1 MQLSIIIVNY
11 NVKEFLANLFDT
23 LYKALEGI
31 EAEIIVVDNDSHDG
45 SQEYIKQYH
54 PRVTLIESREN
65 LGFSKANNLGL
76 KIAKGRYLLL
86 LNPDTLVREDTFRAM
101 MDAMD
106 KDDTI
111 GMAGCKILNPDG
123 TLQLACRRS
132 FPGPWVSFCRITGLS
147 SLFPNSKLF
156 ARYNLTY
163 LDEND
168 SYEVDAI
175 SGSFMMLKRE
185 VYEKIGG
192 LDESYFMYGED
203 LDWCFRVQK
212 AGFKVYYI
220 HNTQIIHYKGEST
233 KRSNIDETR
242 HFYNAMHLFV
252 KKNLSGSFLIKLMLR
267 LAIILRETFAYAS
280 LRKTIILSVLVDVL
294 FYNSSLYIA
303 EHTYSFFKNFRGF
316 PDFALGIVYT
326 IPVAIHIFSS
336 VLFRVYRRDR
346 ISVLPVIFATVLSFL
361 LLATTT
367 FFFKDFAYSRGLLLL
382 AYSMIFSSLIL
393 WRAFLKLFAGIG
405 NETLRP
411 TIRTLIVGQLPEAEK
426 LVARLSGKYPLY
438 HKVVGVVTPE
448 QKDTGVALRQ
458 IPVLGHIS
466 AIVKIVRE
474 NRISEIIFCP
484 QGMSY
489 NLIMSIISET
499 SRNNLEFRIAG
510 GELDFLVGKH
520 SVSLTEDVPLIEIS
534 YNISVPVNRII
545 KSVFDF
551 LVSLFIFILLLP
563 PAFLF
568 SKITGREGRFFRML
582 KKIPMVLSGKMSL
595 VGPKSSSYSE
605 GLYVGKPGITGL
617 WFIEESEE
625 ENKLAVYYAK
635 NQNIWLDLDILGKT
649 LAKILKK

>member
-31 EAEIIVVDNDSHDG
+31 ESEIIVVDNDSRDG
-45 SQEYIKQYH
+45 SQEYIKQNH
-54 PRVTLIESREN
+54 PSVKLLEMREN
-65 LGFSKANNLGL
+65 LGFSKANNVGL
-76 KIAKGRYLLL
+76 KIAKGKYLLL
-86 LNPDTLVREDTFRAM
+86 LNPDTLVREDTFKTM
-101 MDAMD
+101 MEAMD
-106 KDDTI
+106 KDDSI

-132 FPGPWVSFCRITGLS
+132 FPSPWVSFCRITGLS

-163 LDEND
+163 LNEDE

-185 VYEKIGG
+185 VYERIGG

-212 AGFKVYYI
+212 SGYKVYYI
-220 HNTQIIHYKGEST
+220 HSTQIIHYKGEST
-233 KRSNIDETR
+233 KRSSIDETR

-252 KKNLSGSFLIKLMLR
+252 KKNLSGSFLVKLMLR
-267 LAIILRETFAYAS
+267 LAIILREVFAYAS
-280 LRKTIILSVLVDVL
+280 LRRTILLAVLMDIFV
-294 FYNSSLYIA
+294 YNSALYIA

-326 IPVAIHIFSS
+326 VPVAIHIFSS
-336 VLFRVYRRDR
+336 ALFRVYRRDR
-346 ISVLPVIFATVLSFL
+346 IPVLPVIFATMLSFL

-382 AYSMIFSSLIL
+382 AYALIFSTLVV
-393 WRAFLKLFAGIG
+393 WRAVLKLFAGVG

-411 TIRTLIVGQLPEAEK
+411 TIRTLIVGETAEADK
-426 LVARLSGKYPLY
+426 LVSRLSGKYPLY
-438 HKVVGVVTPE
+438 HTVVGIVTPE
-448 QKDTGVALRQ
+448 QTVSGTLVRQ
-458 IPVLGHIS
+458 VPVLGPVS
-466 AIVKIVRE
+466 AIAKVIRE

-489 NLIMSIISET
+489 NLIMSIISNT
-499 SRNNLEFRIAG
+499 SKNNLEFRIAG
-510 GELDFLVGKH
+510 GKLDFLVGKH

-534 YNISVPVNRII
+534 YNITLPVNKAV
-545 KSVFDF
+545 KSLFDF
-551 LVSLFIFILLLP
+551 LVSLILLILMMP
-563 PAFLF
+563 LVYVFTKVTGKGQKLF
-568 SKITGREGRFFRML
+568 GML
-582 KKIPMVLSGKMSL
+582 KHIPKVLGGRMSL
-595 VGPKSSSYSE
+595 VGPKSASYIE

-617 WFIEESEE
+617 WFIEEPED
-625 ENKLAVYYAK
+625 ENTLAVYYAK
-635 NQNIWLDLDILGKT
+635 NQNIWLDMDILGKT
-649 LAKILKK
+649 LAKLLKN